1 MVTLDHVVIH
11 VTDWDRSTAFYRDV
25 MGAEVVPRGAGVAFR
40 FGAQQLNCH
49 GPGVEAAPLARVPV
63 PPGGTDLC
71 FSWDGTAEAAQ
82 AHLDAHGVTVEL
94 GPVPRNG
101 ARGPGTSL
109 YFRDPDGSL
118 LEFICYDA

>member
-40 FGAQQLNCH
+40 FGTQQLNCH
-49 GPGVEAAPLARVPV
+49 GPGVEAEPLARLPV

-71 FSWDGTAEAAQ
+71 FVWDGTVDAAQ
-82 AHLDAHGVTVEL
+82 AHLNAHGVKVEL

-109 YFRDPDGSL
+109 YFRDPDGTL